1 MIVCPKSLGSF
12 FQRGMFARTFVDN
25 TGKHQIVFSTGFTIL
40 SNFRVTESETGFNFS
55 LLVRFQKLLDFEYFD
70 VKHTF
75 FMKNGNRFQIQ

>member
-1 MIVCPKSLGSF
+1 MFSKGTVHPKNIY
-12 FQRGMFARTFVDN
+12 N
-25 TGKHQIVFSTGFTIL
+25 TGKHQIVFLTGFTIL

-75 FMKNGNRFQIQ
+75 FMKKIL